1 MKTGMHK
8 LISLVLIFLLLAS
21 GAFSAEIPENSA
33 APQASPEPVVKP
45 DILNLGGYLVLVNRD
60 NRISRTYEPEDL
72 VLPKVETRK
81 KSLQERIYLRQD
93 AASALEQMFAAALN
107 EKGYILYATS
117 GYRSFGI
124 QQILFNAKVEEVGS
138 KSKAQYR
145 VAPAGTSE
153 HQLGLAMDIQA
164 PSHLNL
170 SQAFGDTEEGKWAG
184 ENAHR
189 FGYILR
195 YKTEWRDITGISDE
209 PWHFR
214 YVGIAHA
221 TAMFELDMPLETY
234 VSYLEKLP
242 EYVLTRGSH
251 PLLTGLV
258 SDLMNERQPQHLDL
272 LFNTQPGEEEA
283 ALKLATEPY
292 LQDGLT
298 YEQAMWYAYPTPKP
312 TAAPWVDTDE
322 EVEVSG
328 SKSGL

>member
-1 MKTGMHK
+1 MYK
-8 LISLVLIFLLLAS
+8 LFSLILIFLLFVS
-21 GAFSAEIPENSA
+21 SAFAAETPENSA
-33 APQASPEPVVKP
+33 APQTSPAPVVKP
-45 DILNLGGYLVLVNRD
+45 DILNLGGYLVLVNRE

-72 VLPKVETRK
+72 ALPKVETRK
-81 KSLQERIYLRQD
+81 KSLKEKIYLRQD
-93 AASALEQMFAAALN
+93 AANALENMFSAALN
-107 EKGYILYATS
+107 EKGYVLYATS

-124 QQILFNAKVEEVGS
+124 QQILFNSKVEEVGS
-138 KSKAQYR
+138 KAKAQYR
-145 VAPAGTSE
+145 VAPPGTSE
-153 HQLGLAMDIQA
+153 HQLGLAMDIQT

-221 TAMFELDMPLETY
+221 TAMFELNIPLETY

-242 EYVLTRGSH
+242 EYVLTMGSH
-251 PLLTGLV
+251 PLLAGLV
-258 SDLMNERQPQHLDL
+258 TDLMDGRHPQHLDL
-272 LFNTQPGEEEA
+272 LFSAKPGEEEA
-283 ALKLATEPY
+283 ALKLATQPY
-292 LQDGLT
+292 LKDGMT
-298 YEQAMWYAYPTPKP
+298 YEQALWYAYPTPKP

-322 EVEVSG
+322 EVEVGNHSR
-328 SKSGL
+328 SGL